1 MTSWES
7 PTKIKG
13 TNKKKCKN
21 CLSIEQLFVPCSTN
35 KTQQIRAYK
44 KVNFFL
50 YDHKNSFTLFKLTSA
65 CIISILCISYSP
77 DKENLFNSYKLFPST
92 SQLSSLL
99 SSSLAKFFSAYFP
112 SDFNISHLSQAH
124 IFSHISWISSLLGEF
139 TTSIP
144 STSSINFASCKQ
156 KSWI

>member
-1 MTSWES
+1 MQELF
-7 PTKIKG
+7 KHRAFICLLLNKQKG
-13 TNKKKCKN
+13 SKSE
-21 CLSIEQLFVPCSTN
+21 L
-35 KTQQIRAYK
+35 IRK
-44 KVNFFL
+44 LIFL
-50 YDHKNSFTLFKLTSA
+50 YDHKNSFTIFKLTSA
-65 CIISILCISYSP
+65 CIISILCISCST

-92 SQLSSLL
+92 SQLSFLL

-144 STSSINFASCKQ
+144 STSSINFASCKH

>member
-1 MTSWES
+1 MTSWEP

-13 TNKKKCKN
+13 TNKKKNKN
-21 CLSIEQLFVPCSTN
+21 CLSIEHSFVPCSTN

-50 YDHKNSFTLFKLTSA
+50 YDHKNSFTLFKLTSV
-65 CIISILCISYSP
+65 CIISILCISYST

-99 SSSLAKFFSAYFP
+99 SSSLAKFFSAYFSLSFSYFSPFP
-112 SDFNISHLSQAH
+112 SAH
-124 IFSHISWISSLLGEF
+124 FFTYLLDIFSSG
-139 TTSIP
+139 
-144 STSSINFASCKQ
+144 
-156 KSWI
+156 